1 MKKSLGRPRLLDFAL
16 LGALVLGLLV
26 GLSYRGFVMFGD
38 RRHLDV
44 LTEQLQTEHRMSM
57 ATTEAIARMRGA
69 VREHLR
75 GNRSA

>member
-1 MKKSLGRPRLLDFAL
+1 MVIIFAL